1 LITNTSKQKAKEW
14 DAKYCIKDA
23 ENLPTLCAWSDV
35 AITLKRQESNANE
48 VAAEEDSSIRML
60 G

>member
-1 LITNTSKQKAKEW
+1 LITNTRKQKAKEW

-35 AITLKRQESNANE
+35 AITLKRQESNANKKTRE
-48 VAAEEDSSIRML
+48 
-60 G
+60 